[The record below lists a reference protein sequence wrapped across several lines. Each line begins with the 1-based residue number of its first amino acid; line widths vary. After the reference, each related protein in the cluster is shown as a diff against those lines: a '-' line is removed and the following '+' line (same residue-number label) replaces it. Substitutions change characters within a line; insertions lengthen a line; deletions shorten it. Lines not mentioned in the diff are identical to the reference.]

1 MSEESNHAET
11 RSALLDAVK
20 VAMRAR
26 DSARL
31 ATLRLLT
38 AAIKQREVDTRET
51 LDEAAVISL
60 LDKELKQRRESISQF
75 ERAGRTDLADAERA
89 EIAIIQEFL
98 PRQLDPDEVTAIID
112 QAIAD
117 SGATGMRDMGK
128 VMNLLRPRLQGRAD
142 VGAASAEVKARL
154 AG

>member
-1 MSEESNHAET
+1 M
-11 RSALLDAVK
+11 LDAVK

-75 ERAGRTDLADAERA
+75 ERAGRADLADAERA
-89 EIAIIQEFL
+89 EITIIQEFL

>member
-1 MSEESNHAET
+1 
-11 RSALLDAVK
+11 
-20 VAMRAR
+20 MRAR

-75 ERAGRTDLADAERA
+75 ERAGRADLADAERA
-89 EIAIIQEFL
+89 EITIIQEFL